1 MNFIEMW
8 GQMGPMA
15 KGIGVVLV
23 IMSMISFGVAI
34 ERIYTFM
41 QARKQSKL
49 YAPQVAK
56 HLKEGRLKDAIA
68 ISSSKNYRYSHLAK
82 VVLAGLQEYQF
93 QQESGGALQRE
104 DLMDTV
110 RRSIQRASALTAS
123 DLKKGVAALAT
134 IGSTAPFVGLL
145 GTVVGV
151 IEAFNGIATSGSS
164 GIGAVSVGIADA
176 LVETA
181 LGLVVAIPAV
191 WFYNY
196 LTGRIEYF
204 NVEMDNSSS
213 ELVDYFIK
221 KTA

>member
-1 MNFIEMW
+1 MW
-8 GQMGPMA
+8 QSMGLVA
-15 KGIGVVLV
+15 KVVAFVLFF
-23 IMSMISFGVAI
+23 MSMWSFGVAI
-34 ERIYTFM
+34 ERIYTFA
-41 QARKQSKL
+41 QARSQSKL
-49 YAPQVAK
+49 FAPQVAK

-68 ISSSKNYRYSHLAK
+68 LSSSKNYRYSHLAK

-93 QQESGGALQRE
+93 QQESGGGGLSRE

-123 DLKKGVAALAT
+123 DLKKGVPALAT

-151 IEAFNGIATSGSS
+151 INAFQGIGASGSA
-164 GIGAVSVGIADA
+164 GIGAVSIGISEA

-196 LTGRIEYF
+196 LTGRVEYF

-213 ELVDYFIK
+213 ELLDFFIR

>member
-1 MNFIEMW
+1 MNLIEMW
-8 GQMGPMA
+8 GTMTWVA
-15 KGIGVVLV
+15 KGVAFILFF
-23 IMSMISFGVAI
+23 MSMWSFGVAI
-34 ERIYTFM
+34 ERIYTFT
-41 QARKQSKL
+41 QARNQSKA

-56 HLKEGRLKDAIA
+56 HLKDGRLKDAIA
-68 ISSSKNYRYSHLAK
+68 LSGSKNFRYSHLAK
-82 VVLAGLQEYQF
+82 VVMAGLQEYQF
-93 QQESGGALQRE
+93 QQEAGGGLSRE
-104 DLMDTV
+104 DLVDSV
-110 RRSIQRASALTAS
+110 RRSIQRATALTQS
-123 DLKKGVAALAT
+123 DLKKGVNTLAT
-134 IGSTAPFVGLL
+134 IGTTAPFVGLL

-151 IEAFNGIATSGSS
+151 INAFNGIAATGSG
-164 GIGAVSVGIADA
+164 GIGAVSAGISEA

-196 LTGRIEYF
+196 LTGRLDYF